1 MRRIGLLLF
10 FLLSISIAAHA
21 EEGGYTVTPHDE
33 KLPDSPSIDTDGA
46 DATLSF
52 REFPLRIKIAYIL
65 GYLVTFFGFFKVIP
79 IVFGRVKNIF
89 ENSNRKNISKYVLNN
104 QGCTMAE
111 ISKELNINRGNVKY
125 HIERLEADNKI
136 TLMKTGKFK
145 RIFKNM
151 GVWKDNEKII
161 ASHLRNDTS
170 RLLLWTILENPGI
183 TNQELAE
190 SFHLDKSTVHWHIEN
205 FSNDGMIM
213 FETYGKFKK
222 YSVNP
227 AIEPDIVKFVSFNS
241 LKS

>member
-21 EEGGYTVTPHDE
+21 EEGGYIVTPHDE
-33 KLPDSPSIDTDGA
+33 NLPDSPYGDTGGA
-46 DATLSF
+46 DVTLSF
-52 REFPLRIKIAYIL
+52 REFPLRIKIAYIS
-65 GYLVTFFGFFKVIP
+65 GYLVTFLGFFKVIP
-79 IVFGRVKNIF
+79 IFFGMIKNIF
-89 ENSNRKNISKYVLNN
+89 ENPNRKKISKYVLNN
-104 QGCTMAE
+104 QGCTIAE

-125 HIERLEADNKI
+125 HIEKLKANNKI
-136 TLMKTGKFK
+136 TLMKKGKFT

-151 GVWKDNEKII
+151 GIGKDNEKRI

-170 RLLLWTILENPGI
+170 KLLLWTILEKPGI

-190 SFHLDKSTVHWHIEN
+190 SFHLNKSTIHWHIEN
-205 FSNDGMIM
+205 FNNDGIIM
-213 FETYGKFKK
+213 FETDGKYKK

-227 AIEPDIVKFVSFNS
+227 AIEPDIVKFMSFNS